1 MVYLPNKMQ
10 IFKTDLLN
18 TAYSQWMGEKSD
30 GTISPKKCL
39 ELPAPQSVVLLVK
52 CGCGGECG
60 GGDARGLSTLFS
72 CKGGASY
79 PPAWQLVTFMLEVS
93 GIKPMFYLYCNNR

>member
-30 GTISPKKCL
+30 GIISPKKL
-39 ELPAPQSVVLLVK
+39 HKLPAPQSVVELVK
-52 CGCGGECG
+52 CGCGGKYTSH
-60 GGDARGLSTLFS
+60 LS
-72 CKGGASY
+72 C
-79 PPAWQLVTFMLEVS
+79 
-93 GIKPMFYLYCNNR
+93 